1 MKFRIKLSLFLL
13 LVIFI
18 SPVFSQS
25 EINNKTIND
34 KKYFVSELQKSI
46 DILHYNLLLD
56 LNTEEKILSGTATL
70 TAVKNLKLDHEP
82 ELNIELNLYD
92 NLIVKSIKVNGN
104 ETDYF
109 RNKNRLFIQPSEDL
123 NDTFKIEIVYHGT
136 PKRSGFDGFVFGEVN
151 GQSLVYNIS
160 EPIYAPTWFPCDDDP
175 SDKALLDIEITNDSQ
190 FVSVSN
196 GNLMN
201 VENKGIKKTYHYKTL
216 YPISTYLVAVYSA
229 PYKSFY
235 DVYKGLDGNDSMKIE
250 YYVMSEHFEDSKI
263 DFAEHLDIMK
273 TLSEIFGEYPF
284 IKEKYGIAEFLW
296 NYGAMENQT
305 ITGVGYAFVGGYDF
319 FKDTYV
325 HELAHH
331 WWGNSIGPKTWND
344 IWLNEGFATY
354 SEALYAEA
362 KHGKDAL
369 NAKMQSKFSD
379 NFRGTLYAPR
389 DLFGETIYEKGAW
402 VLHMLRYE
410 MGDSAFFKSLHS
422 YYDLYQY
429 SNASVEDFKSVCENV
444 SSINLD
450 KFFDQW
456 VYKGT
461 DNIFCSYTFSFKD
474 ENKKEGVVK
483 IFQEPQ
489 AYEEFHFPLEIKFE
503 FEDGSFIIQKTS
515 IDEKEIEVAFKFDH
529 EVESIQL
536 DPDSRLLGTFE
547 KSYSR

>member
-1 MKFRIKLSLFLL
+1 MYKRSYIIIIAFVLVFIVNNFSFTMCKVNASDKKYLVSDLQKRINILHYHLKFDLNVNEKILNGISTITAAK
-13 LVIFI
+13 I
-18 SPVFSQS
+18 SPV
-25 EINNKTIND
+25 D
-34 KKYFVSELQKSI
+34 SI
-46 DILHYNLLLD
+46 
-56 LNTEEKILSGTATL
+56 
-70 TAVKNLKLDHEP
+70 
-82 ELNIELNLYD
+82 IELNLYD
-92 NLIVKSIKVNGN
+92 NLEVTNLKVNGV
-104 ETDYF
+104 ESEYS
-109 RNKNRLFIQPSEDL
+109 RSKNRLFIQTSKEL
-123 NDTFKIEIVYHGT
+123 TDTFKIEIVYKGT

-175 SDKALLDIEITNDSQ
+175 SDKAFLDIEITNDSQ
-190 FVSVSN
+190 YVSVSN
-196 GNLMN
+196 GNLIN
-201 VENKGIKKTYHYKTL
+201 VEVKEDKKTYHYKTV

-235 DVYKGLDGNDSMKIE
+235 DVYTGLDGNDSMKIE
-250 YYVMSEHFEDSKI
+250 YFVMPEHFEDSKI

-273 TLSEIFGEYPF
+273 TLSELFGEYPF
-284 IKEKYGIAEFLW
+284 IKEKYGVAEFLW

-305 ITGVGYAFVGGYDF
+305 ITGIGYAFVGGYDF

-331 WWGNSIGPKTWND
+331 WWGNSVGPKTWND

-362 KHGKDAL
+362 KHGK
-369 NAKMQSKFSD
+369 NAITSKMQSKFSD
-379 NFRGTLYAPR
+379 NFRGTLYAPK
-389 DLFGETIYEKGAW
+389 DLFGETVYDKGAW

-410 MGDSAFFKSLHS
+410 IGDSNFFKSLHK
-422 YYDLYQY
+422 YYDLYKY

-456 VYKGT
+456 VYNGT
-461 DNIFCSYTFSFKD
+461 DNIFCSYTFDF
-474 ENKKEGVVK
+474 ENDKKQCSVN

-489 AYEEFHFPLEIKFE
+489 TYYEFHFPLEIKFD
-503 FEDGSFIIQKTS
+503 FADGSFEIQKLYV
-515 IDEKEIEVAFKFDH
+515 DEMNEEFTFRFDREIETIH
-529 EVESIQL
+529 L

>member
-1 MKFRIKLSLFLL
+1 MSKRSYIIIIAFVLVFIVNNFSFTMCKVNASDKKYLVSDLQKRINILHYHLKFDLNVNEKILNGISTITAAK
-13 LVIFI
+13 I
-18 SPVFSQS
+18 SPV
-25 EINNKTIND
+25 D
-34 KKYFVSELQKSI
+34 SI
-46 DILHYNLLLD
+46 
-56 LNTEEKILSGTATL
+56 
-70 TAVKNLKLDHEP
+70 
-82 ELNIELNLYD
+82 IELNLYD
-92 NLIVKSIKVNGN
+92 NLEVTNLKVNGV
-104 ETDYF
+104 ESEYS
-109 RNKNRLFIQPSEDL
+109 RSKNRLFIQTSKEL
-123 NDTFKIEIVYHGT
+123 TDTFKIEIVYKGT

-175 SDKALLDIEITNDSQ
+175 SDKAFLDIEITNDSQ
-190 FVSVSN
+190 YVSVSN
-196 GNLMN
+196 GNLIN
-201 VENKGIKKTYHYKTL
+201 VEVKEDKKTYHYKTV

-235 DVYKGLDGNDSMKIE
+235 DVYTGLDGNDSMKIE
-250 YYVMSEHFEDSKI
+250 YYVMPEHFEDSKI
-263 DFAEHLDIMK
+263 DFAEHLDIME
-273 TLSEIFGEYPF
+273 TLSELFGEYPF
-284 IKEKYGIAEFLW
+284 IKEKYGVAEFLW

-305 ITGVGYAFVGGYDF
+305 ITGIGYAFVGGYDF

-331 WWGNSIGPKTWND
+331 WWGNSVGPKTWND

-362 KHGKDAL
+362 KHGK
-369 NAKMQSKFSD
+369 NAITSKMQSKFSD
-379 NFRGTLYAPR
+379 NFRGTLYAPK
-389 DLFGETIYEKGAW
+389 DLFGETVYDKGAW

-410 MGDSAFFKSLHS
+410 IGDSNFFKSLHK
-422 YYDLYQY
+422 YYDLYKY

-456 VYKGT
+456 VYNGT
-461 DNIFCSYTFSFKD
+461 DNIFCSYTFDF
-474 ENKKEGVVK
+474 ENDKKQCSVN

-489 AYEEFHFPLEIKFE
+489 TYYEFHFPLEIKFD
-503 FEDGSFIIQKTS
+503 FADGSFEIQKLYV
-515 IDEKEIEVAFKFDH
+515 DEMNEEFTFRFDREIETIH
-529 EVESIQL
+529 L

>member
-1 MKFRIKLSLFLL
+1 MIFKFSY
-13 LVIFI
+13 
-18 SPVFSQS
+18 VFAAIIVFFTSASFAQNAS
-25 EINNKTIND
+25 DNIAANN
-34 KKYFVSELQKSI
+34 KKYFVSDLQKQV
-46 DILHYNLLLD
+46 DILHYHLSLD
-56 LNTEEKILSGTATL
+56 LNIEEKVLSGIAKLTAT
-70 TAVKNLKLDHEP
+70 KNPKLEP
-82 ELNIELNLYD
+82 ELELNLYD
-92 NLIVKSIKVNGN
+92 NLIVSSIKVNGTKA
-104 ETDYF
+104 EYS
-109 RNKNRLFIQPSEDL
+109 RNKNRLYIQPAAELS
-123 NDTFKIEIVYHGT
+123 DTFEIEIVYSGT

-175 SDKALLDIEITNDSQ
+175 SDKMLLDIEITNDSQ
-190 FVSVSN
+190 YVSVSN
-196 GNLMN
+196 GNLIDVKVN
-201 VENKGIKKTYHYKTL
+201 GDKKTYRYKTV

-250 YYVMSEHFEDSKI
+250 YYVMPEHFEKSKI
-263 DFAEHLDIMK
+263 DFADHLDMMK

-284 IKEKYGIAEFLW
+284 IKEKYGVAEFLW

-305 ITGVGYAFVGGYDF
+305 ITGIGYAFVGGYDF

-331 WWGNSIGPKTWND
+331 WWGNSVGPKTWND

-362 KHGKDAL
+362 KNGKEAL
-369 NAKMQSKFSD
+369 KSKMLSKFSE
-379 NFRGTLYAPR
+379 NFRGTLYAPK

-410 MGDSAFFKSLHS
+410 IGDSSFFKSLHI
-422 YYDLYQY
+422 YYDLYKY
-429 SNASVEDFKSVCENV
+429 SNASVEDFKVVCENT
-444 SSINLD
+444 SGINLD

-456 VYKGT
+456 IYTGA
-461 DNIFCSYTFSFKD
+461 DNIFCSYTFEILKT
-474 ENKKEGVVK
+474 ENGSECTLKL
-483 IFQEPQ
+483 FQEPQ
-489 AYEEFHFPLEIKFE
+489 NYEEFHFSLEIKFD
-503 FEDGSFIIQKTS
+503 FADGSSILQKVYV
-515 IDEKEIEVAFKFDH
+515 DEMKEEFKFKLDREIEIIH
-529 EVESIQL
+529 L